1 MMMTAWTLCMFNLLG
16 LEVLSSKAVH
26 LRVEVKNPEY
36 ARGMTVENL
45 DIQRPKSSALEIY
58 ADALSCLWRKA
69 GRSEDALLC
78 AIDPASCASTA
89 ACTVARARRGPFRRR
104 LQLRF
109 RCGHLALQ
117 HALPEHRLLHRH
129 FLFEANVAPN
139 AHDEPW
145 LFRVAPDFWVP
156 SRTGFGL
163 TTLGGGPGWV
173 LTCTYTSVHS
183 FPPDPLA
190 DEIKARRSPAPHH
203 PRPLPPAARQP
214 HNGGPP
220 FSNPPPFG
228 ERPFSG
234 PPLWRTASL
243 EPTPLENG
251 GSPD

>member
-1 MMMTAWTLCMFNLLG
+1 MLMMMTAWTLCMFNLLG

-78 AIDPASCASTA
+78 AMDPASCASTA

-117 HALPEHRLLHRH
+117 HALPEHCLLHRPLRGKH
-129 FLFEANVAPN
+129 GTKRPRRAMAVPCRSRFLGAFSNRLRPYYVGG
-139 AHDEPW
+139 
-145 LFRVAPDFWVP
+145 
-156 SRTGFGL
+156 RTG
-163 TTLGGGPGWV
+163 LGFNM
-173 LTCTYTSVHS
+173 YVHLRPF
-183 FPPDPLA
+183 FPP
-190 DEIKARRSPAPHH
+190 
-203 PRPLPPAARQP
+203 
-214 HNGGPP
+214 
-220 FSNPPPFG
+220 
-228 ERPFSG
+228 
-234 PPLWRTASL
+234 
-243 EPTPLENG
+243 
-251 GSPD
+251 